1 MTNDAD
7 SSKNARP
14 RIAARKT
21 DIIWNYVGTI
31 ASMGSNFL
39 LIPLLLVFL
48 TTEQMGLWYVFI
60 ALSGLA
66 QLLEFGFTSTL
77 SRNIVYCLSGAR
89 RLTRQG
95 CDSESVEPGVDWHLM
110 RSVMRASKAVYAIMG
125 LVGLVLASTLGSA
138 YVFQVTAGFAVQGSL
153 LSWCVFVASIFSNL
167 YFLYCLTFLRGV
179 GDIAGENK
187 AKTLARVAQIVIT
200 AVLLIVGLGLLAA
213 SIGYFLYSFLLRLIA
228 NIEFGRHADLQEG
241 LKSDTSRI
249 TQSEILEVLRTVS
262 FVASRDGIVSLA
274 WYGATQ
280 AASLISSI
288 YFGLEETAT
297 YSVMLQFATAIH
309 NISGTYIRSFF
320 PAFQSASL
328 SRDEESQR
336 GILERGMSCYV
347 ALFVVG
353 TIFAS
358 LLLPVLTLF
367 REDFV
372 CDQALFYGIALYY
385 FLLNQHSL
393 YCCLIVSMN
402 EIPYFKA
409 YLISTGCGILL
420 SCLLCGIAKMGPWG
434 LVIGQALPQLA
445 YNNWR
450 WPKYVLD
457 RIGITYFRTLRDGFA
472 WWLHKIKTTG
482 SDSTR

>member
-1 MTNDAD
+1 MAD
-7 SSKNARP
+7 NEKGFENTRP
-14 RIAARKT
+14 RIAARKS

-95 CDSESVEPGVDWHLM
+95 CDSESVRPGVDWHLM

-125 LVGLVLASTLGSA
+125 LIGLVLASTLGSA
-138 YVFQVTAGFAVQGSL
+138 YVLQVTGGFAVQGSL
-153 LSWCVFVASIFSNL
+153 PSWCVFVASIFSNL
-167 YFLYCLTFLRGV
+167 YFLYCLTFLRGI

-187 AKTLARVAQIVIT
+187 AKTLARIAQIVIT
-200 AVLLIVGLGLLAA
+200 AILLVAGLGLLAA

-228 NIEFGRHADLQEG
+228 NIEFGKHAYVQKG
-241 LKSDTSRI
+241 LDSDASMI
-249 TQSEILEVLRTVS
+249 TRLEILEVLRTVS

-309 NISGTYIRSFF
+309 NISGSYIRSFF

-328 SRDEESQR
+328 SQDEKSQQA
-336 GILERGMSCYV
+336 ILERGMSCYV
-347 ALFVVG
+347 ALFAVG
-353 TIFAS
+353 TVLAS

-372 CDQALFYGIALYY
+372 CDQALFFGIAAYY

-402 EIPYFKA
+402 EIPYFKS
-409 YLISTGCGILL
+409 YLVSTGCGILL
-420 SCLLCGIAKMGPWG
+420 SCLLCGAAKMGPWG

-445 YNNWR
+445 YNNWH

-457 RIGITYFRTLRDGFA
+457 RIGITYFRTLRNGLA
-472 WWLHKIKTTG
+472 WWSNKLKKF
-482 SDSTR
+482 R

>member
-1 MTNDAD
+1 MTSDANR
-7 SSKNARP
+7 KNTRP
-14 RIAARKT
+14 RIAARQT
-21 DIIWNYVGTI
+21 DIIWNYIGTI

-89 RLTRQG
+89 RLSRQG
-95 CDSESVEPGVDWHLM
+95 CDSESVQPGVDWHLM
-110 RSVMRASKAVYAIMG
+110 RSVMSASKVVYAIMG
-125 LVGLVLASTLGSA
+125 LIGLLLASTFGSV
-138 YVFQVTAGFAVQGSL
+138 YVFQVTVGFAVQGSL
-153 LSWCVFVASIFSNL
+153 PSWCVFIASVFSNL

-187 AKTLARVAQIVIT
+187 AKTLARIVQIIIT
-200 AVLLIVGLGLLAA
+200 TVLLIAGLGLLAA
-213 SIGYFLYSFLLRLIA
+213 SIGYFLYGFLLRLIA
-228 NIEFGRHADLQEG
+228 NIEFGRHVDLREG
-241 LKSDTSRI
+241 LKSDTSKISR
-249 TQSEILEVLRTVS
+249 SEILEVLRTVS
-262 FVASRDGIVSLA
+262 FVASRDGVVSLA

-280 AASLISSI
+280 AASLISSVC
-288 YFGLEETAT
+288 FGLEETAT

-309 NISGTYIRSFF
+309 NISGTYVRSFF

-328 SRDEESQR
+328 ARDRESQR
-336 GILERGMSCYV
+336 AILERGMSCYV
-347 ALFVVG
+347 ALFAVG
-353 TIFAS
+353 SILAS

-372 CDQALFYGIALYY
+372 CDQALFFGIVVYY

-409 YLISTGCGILL
+409 YLISTTCGILL
-420 SCLLCGIAKMGPWG
+420 SSLFCGVVEMGPWG

-457 RIGITYFRTLRDGFA
+457 RIGITYFRTLRNGFA
-472 WWLHKIKTTG
+472 WWIHEVRKIIKA
-482 SDSTR
+482 DSAG